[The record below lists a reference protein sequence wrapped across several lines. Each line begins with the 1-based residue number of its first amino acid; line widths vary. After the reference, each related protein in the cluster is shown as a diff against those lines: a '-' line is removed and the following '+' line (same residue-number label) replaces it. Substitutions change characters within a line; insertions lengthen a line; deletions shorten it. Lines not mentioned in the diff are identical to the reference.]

1 MQKLIY
7 YDKFLC
13 GSKIIKARFGK
24 YSIKFIY
31 LQKYTGVFLNRQL
44 IPFCPEFMGK
54 SPKIQRFIREL
65 KKFSASDNN
74 ILIKGE
80 QGTGRQVAARTL
92 HNLSQRKD
100 GPFIIVD
107 LSSVPHNEQEFLIFK
122 RDRKMQKSETS
133 ESLFEKAINGS
144 IFFLEISDI
153 CPDAQLELIRLMNDS
168 KDENTEKKLNVRIIC
183 STAKDL
189 AEEVKNGNFN
199 QELYEILNSSLLRI
213 PPLRERK
220 EDIMIISKYFLDEA
234 CEKFETGVKEFSKD
248 ARDFISKYDWPGN
261 IRELES
267 TIKRAVILSNSSV
280 ISKKDLML
288 DSINSFSIKEFLEEK
303 LKKYL
308 MEMTKLENCNLYE
321 TVMKEVEKSLITIVL
336 KETNGNQLKTAKTL
350 GINRNTL
357 RSKIK
362 EYKIKI

>member
-1 MQKLIY
+1 LNKL
-7 YDKFLC
+7 
-13 GSKIIKARFGK
+13 
-24 YSIKFIY
+24 
-31 LQKYTGVFLNRQL
+31 L
-44 IPFCPEFMGK
+44 IPHRPEFMGK
-54 SPKIQRFIREL
+54 SSKILKFIRDL
-65 KKFSASDNN
+65 RKFANNDSN

-80 QGTGRQVAARTL
+80 PGTGKQVTARTL

-107 LSSVPHNEQEFLIFK
+107 LSSIPHEKQALLISKENNKIQKLENQENI
-122 RDRKMQKSETS
+122 
-133 ESLFEKAINGS
+133 FEKAISGS
-144 IFFLEISDI
+144 IFFLEIADMYPEVQTEFI
-153 CPDAQLELIRLMNDS
+153 KLIKDS
-168 KDENTEKKLNVRIIC
+168 IIEDENKKDVRIIC
-183 STAKDL
+183 STGKDL
-189 AEEVKNGNFN
+189 EKEVEKGNFN
-199 QELYEILNSSLLRI
+199 QELYKILSSSILRI

-220 EDIMIISKYFLDEA
+220 EDLINISKFFLDEA
-234 CEKFETGVKEFSKD
+234 CEKFETGTKEFSKD
-248 ARDFISKYDWPGN
+248 ARDFILKYDWPGN
-261 IRELES
+261 IRELET
-267 TIKRAVILSNSSV
+267 TIKRAVILSNSFV

-336 KETNGNQLKTAKTL
+336 KETDGNQLKTAKTL

>member
-1 MQKLIY
+1 MNKL
-7 YDKFLC
+7 
-13 GSKIIKARFGK
+13 
-24 YSIKFIY
+24 
-31 LQKYTGVFLNRQL
+31 L
-44 IPFCPEFMGK
+44 IPHRPEFMGK
-54 SPKIQRFIREL
+54 SSKILKFIRDL
-65 KKFSASDNN
+65 RKFANNDSN

-80 QGTGRQVAARTL
+80 PGTGKQVTARTL

-107 LSSVPHNEQEFLIFK
+107 LSSIPHEKQALLISKENNKIQKLENQENI
-122 RDRKMQKSETS
+122 
-133 ESLFEKAINGS
+133 FEKAISGS
-144 IFFLEISDI
+144 IFFLEIADMYPEVQTEFI
-153 CPDAQLELIRLMNDS
+153 KLIKDS
-168 KDENTEKKLNVRIIC
+168 IIEDENKKDVRIIC
-183 STAKDL
+183 STGKDL
-189 AEEVKNGNFN
+189 EKEVEKGNFN
-199 QELYEILNSSLLRI
+199 QELYKILSSSILRI

-220 EDIMIISKYFLDEA
+220 EDLINISKFFLDEA
-234 CEKFETGVKEFSKD
+234 CEKFETGTKEFSKD
-248 ARDFISKYDWPGN
+248 ARDFILKYDWPGN
-261 IRELES
+261 IRELET
-267 TIKRAVILSNSSV
+267 TIKRAVILSNSFV

-336 KETNGNQLKTAKTL
+336 KETDGNQLKTAKTL

>member
-1 MQKLIY
+1 M
-7 YDKFLC
+7 
-13 GSKIIKARFGK
+13 
-24 YSIKFIY
+24 
-31 LQKYTGVFLNRQL
+31 NRLL
-44 IPFCPEFMGK
+44 IPQRPEFMGK
-54 SPKIQRFIREL
+54 SSKILKFIREL
-65 KKFSASDNN
+65 RKFANNDNN

-80 QGTGRQVAARTL
+80 PGTGRQVTARTL

-107 LSSVPHNEQEFLIFK
+107 LSSMSHEKQAFLISK
-122 RDRKMQKSETS
+122 EDKKIQKLENQ
-133 ESLFEKAINGS
+133 ENIFEKAISGS
-144 IFFLEISDI
+144 IFFLEIADMYPEVQTEFI
-153 CPDAQLELIRLMNDS
+153 KLIKDS
-168 KDENTEKKLNVRIIC
+168 MIEDENKKDVRIIC
-183 STAKDL
+183 STGKDL
-189 AEEVKNGNFN
+189 EKEVEKGNFN
-199 QELYEILNSSLLRI
+199 QELYKILSSSILRI

-220 EDIMIISKYFLDEA
+220 EDLINISKFFLDEA
-234 CEKFETGVKEFSKD
+234 CEKFETGTKEFLKD
-248 ARDFISKYDWPGN
+248 ARDFILKYDWPGN
-261 IRELES
+261 TRELET
-267 TIKRAVILSNSSV
+267 TIKRAVILSDSSV

-288 DSINSFSIKEFLEEK
+288 DNINSFSIKEFLEEK

-336 KETNGNQLKTAKTL
+336 KETDGNQLKTAKTL